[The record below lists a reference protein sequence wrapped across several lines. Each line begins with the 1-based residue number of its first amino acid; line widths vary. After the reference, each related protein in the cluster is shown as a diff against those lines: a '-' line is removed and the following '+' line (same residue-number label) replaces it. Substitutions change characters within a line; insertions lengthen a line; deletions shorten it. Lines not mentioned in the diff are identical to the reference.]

1 MEVHPQSEN
10 NKEEFS
16 NVEIIVQSNEE
27 EEGESETANILTG
40 LERSYALDTAA
51 LLGGNEYL
59 IKQMLDEI
67 EQLQYN
73 EKELGVLRWALTEV
87 WGAEV
92 TEKVLYRPIT
102 DPVEKNKD
110 DETQTETLCNQK
122 CLNELFTEYNRKRLP
137 HTLSNSLL
145 YCGRHPDTKIY
156 TNPLDHMERFFLINL
171 RNFPYINF
179 PIGHIPDISKGQSA
193 TTVQKCEKL
202 AVIYFKLTN
211 EAPSPYSFGT
221 RKRSA
226 AGMLEKDQTET
237 REHRRYLAPDR
248 PRERQLSESQKLSES
263 LALEKGMLSRLH
275 FIGIVPVP

>member
-1 MEVHPQSEN
+1 MDTQTKN
-10 NKEEFS
+10 NKEQFS
-16 NVEIIVQSNEE
+16 NVEIVVHGNEE
-27 EEGESETANILTG
+27 EAESETAKILHG
-40 LERSYALDTAA
+40 LEKSLALDTAA

-67 EQLQYN
+67 EQIQYN

-92 TEKVLYRPIT
+92 TEKVLDIPNT
-102 DPVEKNKD
+102 TSVEKNKAD
-110 DETQTETLCNQK
+110 GTQTTTLRNQK
-122 CLNELFTEYNRKRLP
+122 CLNELFTEGNRKRLP

-145 YCGRHPDTKIY
+145 YCGRHEDTKIY
-156 TNPLDHMERFFLINL
+156 TNPLDHMERFILLNL
-171 RNFPYINF
+171 RNYPYIDF
-179 PIGHIPDISKGQSA
+179 PIGNIPDISKGQS
-193 TTVQKCEKL
+193 TPTFQKCEKI

-211 EAPSPYSFGT
+211 EAPSPYSFGA

-226 AGMLEKDQTET
+226 AGMLDKEQNEAP
-237 REHRRYLAPDR
+237 EHRRYLAPSR